1 MKNIISIL
9 VFILVVISSANAQSF
24 TYSYTDP
31 CTGIKK
37 NIAVASSGVTV
48 SYYGQVTTFAPSDF
62 YNGAFETWT
71 NNVYNSFGG
80 INPCASVVGM
90 PTATSVAQ
98 STAINFIGQVN
109 SLSALADLSS
119 SLGAVGGTDILGGAT
134 GSASNSSVGGNN
146 NENSNNNNNTI
157 SNGNNSN
164 SSTTNSNSNTNS
176 SSSSN
181 GKDQSNESQ
190 GSSSKT
196 DKGTNGS
203 SGSGGNTTGEESPTG
218 STEGTA
224 TSGDSGVGNSSGDAG
239 NDGTGSSTSSSE
251 GGGKTNI
258 LGGSVN
264 SVGGSLGGSSGGSGN
279 NKGASSTAKNG
290 NRPSILAS
298 SDFVGF
304 NFKNSDVSFGGKVTG
319 GYTAMRWDGKRAN
332 GVTADYTSA
341 LKGPNV
347 TGFYANITK
356 KRIDLISGTLTVGFD
371 RQMSVYGTVALG
383 QMWNL
388 GKKKKAKAVYMITG
402 SWGRVYGS
410 SFIGTA
416 VITGGMYDL
425 NVGKRTSIKLMG
437 LYVYAPYVSYYNDIL
452 LKSPHVVLP
461 IVGTNISVTKKFKIN
476 INGGGAW
483 AIGESTLNY
492 TIMMGTRLLL

>member
-31 CTGIKK
+31 CTGIRK

-48 SYYGQVTTFAPSDF
+48 SYYGQVITFTPSDF
-62 YNGAFETWT
+62 YSGAFESWT

-98 STAINFIGQVN
+98 STAINFVGQVN

-119 SLGAVGGTDILGGAT
+119 NLGAVGSTDILGGAT
-134 GSASNSSVGGNN
+134 GSASNSSVGGDNN
-146 NENSNNNNNTI
+146 GNSNNT
-157 SNGNNSN
+157 SDGNNSN
-164 SSTTNSNSNTNS
+164 SSTTTSNDNTSN

-181 GKDQSNESQ
+181 GKDQSNEDQ

-196 DKGTNGS
+196 DEGTNNSNKSEGS
-203 SGSGGNTTGEESPTG
+203 TTGDGSDVGSNNNETG
-218 STEGTA
+218 TE
-224 TSGDSGVGNSSGDAG
+224 
-239 NDGTGSSTSSSE
+239 SSSE

-264 SVGGSLGGSSGGSGN
+264 SVGGSSGGSSNGSS
-279 NKGASSTAKNG
+279 KGASSVAKNG

-304 NFKNSDVSFGGKVTG
+304 NFKNADVSFGGKVTG

-332 GVTADYTSA
+332 GITADYTSA
-341 LKGPNV
+341 LKGPNI

-356 KRIDLISGTLTVGFD
+356 KRIDLISGTFTIGFD
-371 RQMSVYGTVALG
+371 RQMSAYGTVALG

-461 IVGTNISVTKKFKIN
+461 IVGTNVSVTKKFKIN

>member
-1 MKNIISIL
+1 LKNIISIL
-9 VFILVVISSANAQSF
+9 VFILVAISSANAQSF

-31 CTGIKK
+31 CTGIRK

-48 SYYGQVTTFAPSDF
+48 SYYGQVTTFTPSDF
-62 YNGAFETWT
+62 YSGAFEAWT

-98 STAINFIGQVN
+98 STAINFVGQVN

-119 SLGAVGGTDILGGAT
+119 NLGAVGSTDILGGVT
-134 GSASNSSVGGNN
+134 GSASNSSIGNDN
-146 NENSNNNNNTI
+146 KENSNNTND
-157 SNGNNSN
+157 GNNSN
-164 SSTTNSNSNTNS
+164 SSTTTSNDNTSNSSN
-176 SSSSN
+176 SN
-181 GKDQSNESQ
+181 GKDQSNEDQ

-196 DKGTNGS
+196 DEGTNGS
-203 SGSGGNTTGEESPTG
+203 NKNEGSTTGDGSDVGSNNNETG
-218 STEGTA
+218 TE
-224 TSGDSGVGNSSGDAG
+224 
-239 NDGTGSSTSSSE
+239 SSSE

-264 SVGGSLGGSSGGSGN
+264 SVGGSSGGSSNGSS
-279 NKGASSTAKNG
+279 KGASSTAKNG

-304 NFKNSDVSFGGKVTG
+304 NFKNADVSFGGKVTG

-332 GVTADYTSA
+332 GITADYTSA
-341 LKGPNV
+341 LRGPNI

-356 KRIDLISGTLTVGFD
+356 KRIDLISGTFTIGFD
-371 RQMSVYGTVALG
+371 RQMSAYGTIALG

-425 NVGKRTSIKLMG
+425 NIGKRTSIKLMG

-461 IVGTNISVTKKFKIN
+461 IVGTNVSVTKKFKIN

>member
-31 CTGIKK
+31 CTGIRK

-48 SYYGQVTTFAPSDF
+48 SYYGQITTFTPSDF
-62 YNGAFETWT
+62 YSGAFEAWT

-98 STAINFIGQVN
+98 STAINFVGQVN

-119 SLGAVGGTDILGGAT
+119 NLGAVGSTDILGGAT
-134 GSASNSSVGGNN
+134 GSASNSSIGSDNK
-146 NENSNNNNNTI
+146 ENSNNT
-157 SNGNNSN
+157 SDGNNSN
-164 SSTTNSNSNTNS
+164 SSTTTSNDNTSN

-181 GKDQSNESQ
+181 GKDQSNEDQ

-196 DKGTNGS
+196 DEGTNNSNKSEGS
-203 SGSGGNTTGEESPTG
+203 TTGDG
-218 STEGTA
+218 S
-224 TSGDSGVGNSSGDAG
+224 DVGSN
-239 NDGTGSSTSSSE
+239 NNETGTGSSSE

-264 SVGGSLGGSSGGSGN
+264 SVGGSSGGSSNGGS
-279 NKGASSTAKNG
+279 KGASSTAKNG

-304 NFKNSDVSFGGKVTG
+304 NFKNADVSFGGKVTG

-332 GVTADYTSA
+332 GITADYTSA
-341 LKGPNV
+341 LKGPNI

-356 KRIDLISGTLTVGFD
+356 KRIDLISGTFTIGFD
-371 RQMSVYGTVALG
+371 RQMSAYGTIALG

-461 IVGTNISVTKKFKIN
+461 IIGTNVSVTKKFKIN

>member
-1 MKNIISIL
+1 LKNIISIL

-31 CTGIKK
+31 CTGIRK
-37 NIAVASSGVTV
+37 NIAVASNGVTV
-48 SYYGQVTTFAPSDF
+48 SYYGQVTTFTPSDF
-62 YNGAFETWT
+62 YSGAFEAWT

-98 STAINFIGQVN
+98 STAINFVGQVN

-119 SLGAVGGTDILGGAT
+119 NLGAVGSTDILGGAT
-134 GSASNSSVGGNN
+134 GSASNSSVGGDSKG
-146 NENSNNNNNTI
+146 NSNNTND
-157 SNGNNSN
+157 GNNSN
-164 SSTTNSNSNTNS
+164 SSTTTSNDNTSNSSN
-176 SSSSN
+176 SN
-181 GKDQSNESQ
+181 GKDQSNEDQ

-196 DKGTNGS
+196 DEGTNGS
-203 SGSGGNTTGEESPTG
+203 NKSEGSTTGNGSDVGSNNNETG
-218 STEGTA
+218 TE
-224 TSGDSGVGNSSGDAG
+224 
-239 NDGTGSSTSSSE
+239 SSSE

-264 SVGGSLGGSSGGSGN
+264 SVGGSSGGSSNGSS
-279 NKGASSTAKNG
+279 KGASSVAKNG

-304 NFKNSDVSFGGKVTG
+304 NFKNADVSFGGKVTG

-332 GVTADYTSA
+332 GITADYTSA
-341 LKGPNV
+341 LKGPNI

-356 KRIDLISGTLTVGFD
+356 KRIDLISGTFTIGFD
-371 RQMSVYGTVALG
+371 RQMSAYGTIALG

-388 GKKKKAKAVYMITG
+388 GKKKKAKAVYMVTG

-461 IVGTNISVTKKFKIN
+461 IIGTNVSVTKKFKIN

>member
-31 CTGIKK
+31 CTGIRK

-48 SYYGQVTTFAPSDF
+48 SYYGQVTTFTPSDF
-62 YNGAFETWT
+62 YSGAFEAWT

-98 STAINFIGQVN
+98 STAINFVGQVN

-119 SLGAVGGTDILGGAT
+119 NLGAVGSTDILGGAT
-134 GSASNSSVGGNN
+134 GSASNSSVGGDNN
-146 NENSNNNNNTI
+146 GNSNNT
-157 SNGNNSN
+157 SDGNNSN
-164 SSTTNSNSNTNS
+164 SSTTTSNDNTSN

-181 GKDQSNESQ
+181 GKDQSNEDQ

-196 DKGTNGS
+196 DEGTNDSNKSEGS
-203 SGSGGNTTGEESPTG
+203 TTGDG
-218 STEGTA
+218 S
-224 TSGDSGVGNSSGDAG
+224 DVGSN
-239 NDGTGSSTSSSE
+239 NNETGTGSSSE

-264 SVGGSLGGSSGGSGN
+264 SVGGSSGGSSNGGS
-279 NKGASSTAKNG
+279 KGASSTAKNG

-304 NFKNSDVSFGGKVTG
+304 NFKNADVSFGGKVTG

-332 GVTADYTSA
+332 GITADYTSA
-341 LKGPNV
+341 LKGPNI

-356 KRIDLISGTLTVGFD
+356 KRIDLISGTFTIGFD
-371 RQMSVYGTVALG
+371 RQMSAYGTIALG

-416 VITGGMYDL
+416 IITGGMYDL

>member
-9 VFILVVISSANAQSF
+9 VFILVAISSANAQSF

-31 CTGIKK
+31 CTGIRK

-48 SYYGQVTTFAPSDF
+48 SYYGQVTTFTPSDF
-62 YNGAFETWT
+62 YSGAFEAWT

-98 STAINFIGQVN
+98 STAINFVGQVN

-119 SLGAVGGTDILGGAT
+119 NLGAVGSTDILGGVT
-134 GSASNSSVGGNN
+134 GSASNSSIGNDN
-146 NENSNNNNNTI
+146 KENSNNTND
-157 SNGNNSN
+157 GNNSN
-164 SSTTNSNSNTNS
+164 SSTTTSNDNTSNSSN
-176 SSSSN
+176 SN
-181 GKDQSNESQ
+181 GKDQSNEDQ

-196 DKGTNGS
+196 DEGTNGS
-203 SGSGGNTTGEESPTG
+203 NKNEGSTTGDGSDVGSNNNETG
-218 STEGTA
+218 TE
-224 TSGDSGVGNSSGDAG
+224 
-239 NDGTGSSTSSSE
+239 SSSE

-264 SVGGSLGGSSGGSGN
+264 SVGGSSGGSSNGSS
-279 NKGASSTAKNG
+279 KGASSTAKNG

-304 NFKNSDVSFGGKVTG
+304 NFKNADVSFGGKVTG

-332 GVTADYTSA
+332 GITADYTSA
-341 LKGPNV
+341 LRGPNI

-356 KRIDLISGTLTVGFD
+356 KRIDLISGTFTIGFD
-371 RQMSVYGTVALG
+371 RQMSAYGTIALG

-425 NVGKRTSIKLMG
+425 NIGKRTSIKLMG

-461 IVGTNISVTKKFKIN
+461 IVGTNVSVTKKFKIN

>member
-31 CTGIKK
+31 CTGIRK

-48 SYYGQVTTFAPSDF
+48 SYYGQVTTFTPSDF
-62 YNGAFETWT
+62 YSGAFETWT

-98 STAINFIGQVN
+98 STAINFVGQVN

-119 SLGAVGGTDILGGAT
+119 NLGAVGSTDILGGVT
-134 GSASNSSVGGNN
+134 GSASNSSIGSDNK
-146 NENSNNNNNTI
+146 ENSNNT
-157 SNGNNSN
+157 SDGNNSN
-164 SSTTNSNSNTNS
+164 SSTTTSNDNTSN

-181 GKDQSNESQ
+181 GKDQSNEGQ
-190 GSSSKT
+190 ENSSKT
-196 DKGTNGS
+196 DEGTNGS
-203 SGSGGNTTGEESPTG
+203 NKSEGSTTGDG
-218 STEGTA
+218 S
-224 TSGDSGVGNSSGDAG
+224 DVGSN
-239 NDGTGSSTSSSE
+239 NNETGTGSSSE

-264 SVGGSLGGSSGGSGN
+264 SVGGSSGGSSNGGS
-279 NKGASSTAKNG
+279 KGASSTAKNG

-304 NFKNSDVSFGGKVTG
+304 NFKNADVSFGGKVTG

-332 GVTADYTSA
+332 GITADYTSA
-341 LKGPNV
+341 LRGPNI

-356 KRIDLISGTLTVGFD
+356 KRIDLISGTFTIGFD
-371 RQMSVYGTVALG
+371 RQMSAYGTIALG

>member
-31 CTGIKK
+31 CTGIRK

-48 SYYGQVTTFAPSDF
+48 SYYGQVTTFTPSDF
-62 YNGAFETWT
+62 YSGAFEAWT

-98 STAINFIGQVN
+98 STAINFVGQVN

-119 SLGAVGGTDILGGAT
+119 NLGAVGSTDILGGAT
-134 GSASNSSVGGNN
+134 GSVSNSSIGSDSKG
-146 NENSNNNNNTI
+146 NSNNTND
-157 SNGNNSN
+157 GNNSN
-164 SSTTNSNSNTNS
+164 SSTTTSNDNTSN

-181 GKDQSNESQ
+181 GKDQSNEGQ
-190 GSSSKT
+190 ENSSKT
-196 DKGTNGS
+196 DEGTNGS
-203 SGSGGNTTGEESPTG
+203 NKSEGSTTGDG
-218 STEGTA
+218 S
-224 TSGDSGVGNSSGDAG
+224 DVGSN
-239 NDGTGSSTSSSE
+239 NNETGTGSSSE

-264 SVGGSLGGSSGGSGN
+264 SVGGSSGGSSNGGS
-279 NKGASSTAKNG
+279 KGASSTAKNG

-304 NFKNSDVSFGGKVTG
+304 NFKNADVSFGGKVTG

-332 GVTADYTSA
+332 GITADYTSA
-341 LKGPNV
+341 LRGPNI

-356 KRIDLISGTLTVGFD
+356 KRIDLISGTFTIGFD
-371 RQMSVYGTVALG
+371 RQMSAYGTIALG

-388 GKKKKAKAVYMITG
+388 GKKKKAKAVYMVTG

-461 IVGTNISVTKKFKIN
+461 IIGTNVSVTKKFKIN

>member
-31 CTGIKK
+31 CTGIRK

-48 SYYGQVTTFAPSDF
+48 SYYGQVTTFTPSDF
-62 YNGAFETWT
+62 YSGAFEAWT

-98 STAINFIGQVN
+98 STAINFVGQVN

-119 SLGAVGGTDILGGAT
+119 NLGAVGSTDILGGTT
-134 GSASNSSVGGNN
+134 GSASNSSVGSDNKK
-146 NENSNNNNNTI
+146 NSNNT
-157 SNGNNSN
+157 SDGNNSN
-164 SSTTNSNSNTNS
+164 SSTTTSNDNTSNSSN
-176 SSSSN
+176 SN
-181 GKDQSNESQ
+181 GKDQSNEDQ

-196 DKGTNGS
+196 DEGTNNSNKSEGS
-203 SGSGGNTTGEESPTG
+203 TTGDG
-218 STEGTA
+218 S
-224 TSGDSGVGNSSGDAG
+224 DVGSN
-239 NDGTGSSTSSSE
+239 NNETGTGSSSE

-264 SVGGSLGGSSGGSGN
+264 SVGGSSGGSSNGGS
-279 NKGASSTAKNG
+279 KGASSTAKNG

-304 NFKNSDVSFGGKVTG
+304 NFKNADVSFGGKVTG

-332 GVTADYTSA
+332 GITADYTSA
-341 LKGPNV
+341 LRGPNI

-356 KRIDLISGTLTVGFD
+356 KRIDLISGTFTIGFD
-371 RQMSVYGTVALG
+371 RQMSAYGTVALG

-388 GKKKKAKAVYMITG
+388 GKKKKAKAVYMIAG

-461 IVGTNISVTKKFKIN
+461 IVGTNVSVTKKFKIN

>member
-31 CTGIKK
+31 CTGIRK

-48 SYYGQVTTFAPSDF
+48 SYYGQITTFTPSDF
-62 YNGAFETWT
+62 YSGAFEAWT

-98 STAINFIGQVN
+98 STAINFVGQVN

-119 SLGAVGGTDILGGAT
+119 NLGAVGSTDILGGAT
-134 GSASNSSVGGNN
+134 GSVSNSSIGSDSKG
-146 NENSNNNNNTI
+146 NSNNTND
-157 SNGNNSN
+157 GNNSN
-164 SSTTNSNSNTNS
+164 SSTTTSNDNTSNSSN
-176 SSSSN
+176 SN
-181 GKDQSNESQ
+181 GKDQSNEGQ
-190 GSSSKT
+190 ENSSKT
-196 DKGTNGS
+196 DEGTNGS
-203 SGSGGNTTGEESPTG
+203 NKSEGSTTGDG
-218 STEGTA
+218 S
-224 TSGDSGVGNSSGDAG
+224 DVGSN
-239 NDGTGSSTSSSE
+239 NNETGTGSSSE

-264 SVGGSLGGSSGGSGN
+264 SVGGSSGGSSNGGS
-279 NKGASSTAKNG
+279 KGASSTAKNG

-304 NFKNSDVSFGGKVTG
+304 NFKNADVSFGGKVTG

-332 GVTADYTSA
+332 GITADYTSA
-341 LKGPNV
+341 LRGPNI

-356 KRIDLISGTLTVGFD
+356 KRIDLISGTFTIGFD
-371 RQMSVYGTVALG
+371 RQMSAYGTIALG

-388 GKKKKAKAVYMITG
+388 GKKKKAKAVYMVTG

-461 IVGTNISVTKKFKIN
+461 IVGTNVSVTKKFKIN

>member
-37 NIAVASSGVTV
+37 NIAVASNGVTV
-48 SYYGQVTTFAPSDF
+48 SYYGQVVTFAPSDF

-119 SLGAVGGTDILGGAT
+119 SLGAVGGTNMLGGIAS
-134 GSASNSSVGGNN
+134 SASS
-146 NENSNNNNNTI
+146 
-157 SNGNNSN
+157 
-164 SSTTNSNSNTNS
+164 
-176 SSSSN
+176 
-181 GKDQSNESQ
+181 
-190 GSSSKT
+190 
-196 DKGTNGS
+196 S
-203 SGSGGNTTGEESPTG
+203 SGSGGDNKESSKSDNTNNTSGNENGSSNSSKTDEGTNSESGG
-218 STEGTA
+218 ST
-224 TSGDSGVGNSSGDAG
+224 TSEENSTGNNKPDVGSSGDTG
-239 NDGTGSSTSSSE
+239 NDGTGSSTSETSSSE

-258 LGGSVN
+258 LGGSIN
-264 SVGGSLGGSSGGSGN
+264 SVGGSSGGSSGGS
-279 NKGASSTAKNG
+279 KGASSTSKNG

-332 GVTADYTSA
+332 GITADYTSA

-425 NVGKRTSIKLMG
+425 NIGKRTSIKLMG

-461 IVGTNISVTKKFKIN
+461 IIGTNISVTKKFKIN

>member
-9 VFILVVISSANAQSF
+9 VFILVAISSANAQSF

-31 CTGIKK
+31 CTGIRK

-48 SYYGQVTTFAPSDF
+48 SYYGQVTTFTPSDF
-62 YNGAFETWT
+62 YSGVFEAWT

-98 STAINFIGQVN
+98 STAINFVGQVN

-119 SLGAVGGTDILGGAT
+119 NLGAVGSTDILGGVT
-134 GSASNSSVGGNN
+134 GSASNSSIGSDSKG
-146 NENSNNNNNTI
+146 NSNNT
-157 SNGNNSN
+157 SDENNSN
-164 SSTTNSNSNTNS
+164 SSTTTSNDNTSN

-181 GKDQSNESQ
+181 GKDQSNEDQ

-196 DKGTNGS
+196 DEGTNNSNKSEGS
-203 SGSGGNTTGEESPTG
+203 TTGDG
-218 STEGTA
+218 S
-224 TSGDSGVGNSSGDAG
+224 DVGSN
-239 NDGTGSSTSSSE
+239 NNETGTGSSSE

-264 SVGGSLGGSSGGSGN
+264 SVGGSSGGSSNGGS
-279 NKGASSTAKNG
+279 KGASSTAKNG

-304 NFKNSDVSFGGKVTG
+304 NFKNADVSFGGKVTG

-332 GVTADYTSA
+332 GITADYTSA
-341 LKGPNV
+341 LRGPNI

-356 KRIDLISGTLTVGFD
+356 KRIDLISGTFTIGFD
-371 RQMSVYGTVALG
+371 RQMSAYGTVALG

-410 SFIGTA
+410 SFVGTA

-461 IVGTNISVTKKFKIN
+461 IIGTNVSVTKKFKIN

>member
-31 CTGIKK
+31 CTGIRK

-48 SYYGQVTTFAPSDF
+48 SYYGQVTTFTPSDF
-62 YNGAFETWT
+62 YSGAFETWT

-98 STAINFIGQVN
+98 STAINFVGQVN

-119 SLGAVGGTDILGGAT
+119 NLGAVGSTDILGGAT
-134 GSASNSSVGGNN
+134 GSVSNSSIGSDSKG
-146 NENSNNNNNTI
+146 NSNNTND
-157 SNGNNSN
+157 GNNSN
-164 SSTTNSNSNTNS
+164 SSTTTSNDNTSNSSN
-176 SSSSN
+176 SN
-181 GKDQSNESQ
+181 GKDQSNEGQ
-190 GSSSKT
+190 ENSSKT
-196 DKGTNGS
+196 DEGTNGS
-203 SGSGGNTTGEESPTG
+203 NKSEGSTTGDG
-218 STEGTA
+218 S
-224 TSGDSGVGNSSGDAG
+224 DVGSN
-239 NDGTGSSTSSSE
+239 NNETGTGSSSE

-264 SVGGSLGGSSGGSGN
+264 SVGGSSGGSSNGGS
-279 NKGASSTAKNG
+279 KGASSTAKNG

-304 NFKNSDVSFGGKVTG
+304 NFKNADVSFGGKVTG

-332 GVTADYTSA
+332 GITADYTSA
-341 LKGPNV
+341 LRGPNI

-356 KRIDLISGTLTVGFD
+356 KRIDLISGTFTIGFD
-371 RQMSVYGTVALG
+371 RQMSAYGTIALG

-388 GKKKKAKAVYMITG
+388 GKKKKAKAVYMVTG

-461 IVGTNISVTKKFKIN
+461 IVGTNVSVTKKFKIN

>member
-31 CTGIKK
+31 CTGIRK

-48 SYYGQVTTFAPSDF
+48 SYYGQVTTFTPSDF
-62 YNGAFETWT
+62 YSGAFEAWT

-98 STAINFIGQVN
+98 STAINFVGQVN

-119 SLGAVGGTDILGGAT
+119 NLGAVGSTDILGGAT
-134 GSASNSSVGGNN
+134 GSASNSSVGGDNN
-146 NENSNNNNNTI
+146 GNSNNT
-157 SNGNNSN
+157 SDGNNSN
-164 SSTTNSNSNTNS
+164 SSTTTSNDNTSNSSN
-176 SSSSN
+176 SN
-181 GKDQSNESQ
+181 GKDQSNEDQ

-196 DKGTNGS
+196 DEGTNGS
-203 SGSGGNTTGEESPTG
+203 NKSEG
-218 STEGTA
+218 STTEGG
-224 TSGDSGVGNSSGDAG
+224 SDVGSN
-239 NDGTGSSTSSSE
+239 NNETGTGSSSE

-264 SVGGSLGGSSGGSGN
+264 SVGGSSGGSSNGGS
-279 NKGASSTAKNG
+279 KGASSTAKNG

-304 NFKNSDVSFGGKVTG
+304 NFKNADVSFGGKVTG

-332 GVTADYTSA
+332 GITADYTSA
-341 LKGPNV
+341 LRGPNI

-356 KRIDLISGTLTVGFD
+356 KRIDLISGTFTIGFD
-371 RQMSVYGTVALG
+371 RQMSAYGTIALG

-461 IVGTNISVTKKFKIN
+461 IVGTNVSVTKKFKIN

>member
-1 MKNIISIL
+1 LKNIISIL
-9 VFILVVISSANAQSF
+9 VFILVVISSVNAQSF

-31 CTGIKK
+31 CTGIRK

-48 SYYGQVTTFAPSDF
+48 SYYGQVTTFTPSDF
-62 YNGAFETWT
+62 YSGAFEAWT

-98 STAINFIGQVN
+98 STAINFVGQVN

-119 SLGAVGGTDILGGAT
+119 NLGAVGSTDILGGTT
-134 GSASNSSVGGNN
+134 GSASNSSVGGDNN
-146 NENSNNNNNTI
+146 GNSNNT
-157 SNGNNSN
+157 SDGNNSN
-164 SSTTNSNSNTNS
+164 SSTTTSNDNTSNSSN
-176 SSSSN
+176 SN
-181 GKDQSNESQ
+181 GKDQSNEYQ

-196 DKGTNGS
+196 DEGTNGS
-203 SGSGGNTTGEESPTG
+203 NKSEGSTTGDGSDVGSNNNETG
-218 STEGTA
+218 TE
-224 TSGDSGVGNSSGDAG
+224 
-239 NDGTGSSTSSSE
+239 SSSE

-264 SVGGSLGGSSGGSGN
+264 SVGGSSGGSSNGSS
-279 NKGASSTAKNG
+279 KGASSTAKNG

-304 NFKNSDVSFGGKVTG
+304 NFKNVDVSFGGKVTG

-332 GVTADYTSA
+332 GITADYTSA
-341 LKGPNV
+341 LRGPNI

-356 KRIDLISGTLTVGFD
+356 KRIDLISGTFTIGFD
-371 RQMSVYGTVALG
+371 RQMSAYGTIALG

-461 IVGTNISVTKKFKIN
+461 IIGTNISVTKKFKIN

>member
-31 CTGIKK
+31 CTGIRK

-48 SYYGQVTTFAPSDF
+48 SYYGQVTTFTPSDF
-62 YNGAFETWT
+62 YSGAFEAWT

-119 SLGAVGGTDILGGAT
+119 NLGAVGSTDILGGAT
-134 GSASNSSVGGNN
+134 GSASNSSVGGDSKG
-146 NENSNNNNNTI
+146 NSNNNNNNT

-164 SSTTNSNSNTNS
+164 SITTTFNGNTGG

-181 GKDQSNESQ
+181 GNGQSNESQ
-190 GSSSKT
+190 GGSSKT
-196 DKGTNGS
+196 DGGTNGS
-203 SGSGGNTTGEESPTG
+203 SGSEGNTTEGG
-218 STEGTA
+218 S
-224 TSGDSGVGNSSGDAG
+224 DVGSNSSKTSNETGIS
-239 NDGTGSSTSSSE
+239 NDTGTGSSTETSSE

-258 LGGSVN
+258 LGGSIN
-264 SVGGSLGGSSGGSGN
+264 SVGGSSGGSSNGGS
-279 NKGASSTAKNG
+279 KGASSTAKNG

-304 NFKNSDVSFGGKVTG
+304 NFKNADVSFGGKVTG

-332 GVTADYTSA
+332 GITADYTSA
-341 LKGPNV
+341 LKGPNI

-356 KRIDLISGTLTVGFD
+356 KRIDLISGTFTIGFD
-371 RQMSVYGTVALG
+371 RQMSAYGTVALG

>member
-1 MKNIISIL
+1 LKNIISIL

-31 CTGIKK
+31 CTGIRK

-48 SYYGQVTTFAPSDF
+48 SYYGQVTTFTPSDF
-62 YNGAFETWT
+62 YSGAFEAWT

-98 STAINFIGQVN
+98 STAINFVGQVN

-119 SLGAVGGTDILGGAT
+119 NLGAVGSTDILGGAT
-134 GSASNSSVGGNN
+134 GSASNSSVGGDNN
-146 NENSNNNNNTI
+146 GNSNNT
-157 SNGNNSN
+157 SDGNNSN
-164 SSTTNSNSNTNS
+164 SSTTTSNDNTSNSSN
-176 SSSSN
+176 SN
-181 GKDQSNESQ
+181 GKDQSNEDQ

-196 DKGTNGS
+196 DEGTNGS
-203 SGSGGNTTGEESPTG
+203 NKSEG
-218 STEGTA
+218 STTEGG
-224 TSGDSGVGNSSGDAG
+224 SDVGSN
-239 NDGTGSSTSSSE
+239 NNETGTGSSSE

-264 SVGGSLGGSSGGSGN
+264 SVGGSSGGSSNGGS
-279 NKGASSTAKNG
+279 KGASSTAKNG

-304 NFKNSDVSFGGKVTG
+304 NFKNADVSFGGKVTG

-332 GVTADYTSA
+332 GITADYTSA
-341 LKGPNV
+341 LRGPNI

-356 KRIDLISGTLTVGFD
+356 KRIDLISGTFTIGFD
-371 RQMSVYGTVALG
+371 RQMSAYGTIALG

-461 IVGTNISVTKKFKIN
+461 IVGTNVSVTKKFKIN

>member
-31 CTGIKK
+31 CTGIRK

-48 SYYGQVTTFAPSDF
+48 SYYGQVTTFTPSDF
-62 YNGAFETWT
+62 YSGAFEAWT

-98 STAINFIGQVN
+98 STAINFVGQVN

-119 SLGAVGGTDILGGAT
+119 NLGAVGSTDILGGAT
-134 GSASNSSVGGNN
+134 GSASNSSIGNDN
-146 NENSNNNNNTI
+146 KENSNNT
-157 SNGNNSN
+157 SDGNNSN
-164 SSTTNSNSNTNS
+164 SSTTTSNDNTSN

-181 GKDQSNESQ
+181 GKDQSNEGQ
-190 GSSSKT
+190 ENSSKT
-196 DKGTNGS
+196 DEGTNGS
-203 SGSGGNTTGEESPTG
+203 NKSEGSTTGDG
-218 STEGTA
+218 S
-224 TSGDSGVGNSSGDAG
+224 DVGSN
-239 NDGTGSSTSSSE
+239 NNETGTGSSE

-264 SVGGSLGGSSGGSGN
+264 SVGGSSGGSSNGGS
-279 NKGASSTAKNG
+279 KGASSTAKNG

-304 NFKNSDVSFGGKVTG
+304 NFKNADVSFGGKVTG

-332 GVTADYTSA
+332 GITADYTSA
-341 LKGPNV
+341 LRGPNI

-356 KRIDLISGTLTVGFD
+356 KRIDLISGTFTIGFD
-371 RQMSVYGTVALG
+371 RQMSAYGTIALG

-410 SFIGTA
+410 SFVGTA

-461 IVGTNISVTKKFKIN
+461 IVGTNVSVTKKFKIN

>member
-31 CTGIKK
+31 CTGIRK

-48 SYYGQVTTFAPSDF
+48 SYYGQVTTFTPSDF
-62 YNGAFETWT
+62 YSGVFEAWT

-98 STAINFIGQVN
+98 STAINFVGQVN

-119 SLGAVGGTDILGGAT
+119 NLGAVGSTDILGGVT
-134 GSASNSSVGGNN
+134 GSASNSSIGNDSKG
-146 NENSNNNNNTI
+146 NSNNTND
-157 SNGNNSN
+157 GNNSN
-164 SSTTNSNSNTNS
+164 SSTTTSNDNTSNSSN
-176 SSSSN
+176 SN
-181 GKDQSNESQ
+181 GKDQSNEGQ
-190 GSSSKT
+190 ENSSKT
-196 DKGTNGS
+196 DEGTNGS
-203 SGSGGNTTGEESPTG
+203 NKSEGSTTGDG
-218 STEGTA
+218 S
-224 TSGDSGVGNSSGDAG
+224 DVGSN
-239 NDGTGSSTSSSE
+239 NNETGTGSSSE

-264 SVGGSLGGSSGGSGN
+264 SVGGSSGGSSNGGS
-279 NKGASSTAKNG
+279 KGASSTAKNG

-304 NFKNSDVSFGGKVTG
+304 NFKNADVSFGGKVTG

-332 GVTADYTSA
+332 GITADYTSA
-341 LKGPNV
+341 LRGPNI

-356 KRIDLISGTLTVGFD
+356 KRIDLISGTFTIGFD
-371 RQMSVYGTVALG
+371 RQMSAYGTIALG

-388 GKKKKAKAVYMITG
+388 GKKKKAKAVYMVTG

-461 IVGTNISVTKKFKIN
+461 IIGTNVSVTKKFKIN

>member
-31 CTGIKK
+31 CTGIRK

-48 SYYGQVTTFAPSDF
+48 SYYGQVTTFTPSDF
-62 YNGAFETWT
+62 YSGAFETWT

-98 STAINFIGQVN
+98 STAINFVGQVN

-119 SLGAVGGTDILGGAT
+119 NLGAVGSTDILGGVT
-134 GSASNSSVGGNN
+134 GSASNSSIGSDSKG
-146 NENSNNNNNTI
+146 NSNNT
-157 SNGNNSN
+157 SDGNNSN
-164 SSTTNSNSNTNS
+164 SSTNTSNDNTSNSSN
-176 SSSSN
+176 SN
-181 GKDQSNESQ
+181 GKDQSNEGQ
-190 GSSSKT
+190 ENSSKT
-196 DKGTNGS
+196 DEGTNGS
-203 SGSGGNTTGEESPTG
+203 NKSEGSTTGDG
-218 STEGTA
+218 S
-224 TSGDSGVGNSSGDAG
+224 DVGSN
-239 NDGTGSSTSSSE
+239 NNETGTGSSSE

-264 SVGGSLGGSSGGSGN
+264 SVGGSSGGSSNGGS
-279 NKGASSTAKNG
+279 KGASSTAKNG

-304 NFKNSDVSFGGKVTG
+304 NFKNADVSFGGKVTG

-332 GVTADYTSA
+332 GITADYTSA
-341 LKGPNV
+341 LRGPNI

-356 KRIDLISGTLTVGFD
+356 KRIDLISGTFTIGFD
-371 RQMSVYGTVALG
+371 RQMSAYGTIALG

-410 SFIGTA
+410 SFVGTA

-461 IVGTNISVTKKFKIN
+461 IVGTNVSVTKKFKIN

>member
-1 MKNIISIL
+1 LKNIISIL

-31 CTGIKK
+31 CTGIRK

-48 SYYGQVTTFAPSDF
+48 SYYGQVTTFTPSDF
-62 YNGAFETWT
+62 YSGAFEAWT

-98 STAINFIGQVN
+98 STAINFVGQVN

-119 SLGAVGGTDILGGAT
+119 NLGAVGSTDILGGAT
-134 GSASNSSVGGNN
+134 GSASNSSVGGDNN
-146 NENSNNNNNTI
+146 GNSNNT
-157 SNGNNSN
+157 SDGNNSN
-164 SSTTNSNSNTNS
+164 SSTTTSNDNTSNSSN
-176 SSSSN
+176 SN
-181 GKDQSNESQ
+181 GKDQSNEDQ

-196 DKGTNGS
+196 DEGTNGS
-203 SGSGGNTTGEESPTG
+203 NKSEGSTTGDGSDVGSNNNETG
-218 STEGTA
+218 TE
-224 TSGDSGVGNSSGDAG
+224 
-239 NDGTGSSTSSSE
+239 SSSE

-264 SVGGSLGGSSGGSGN
+264 SVGGSSGGSSNGSS
-279 NKGASSTAKNG
+279 KGASSTTKNG

-304 NFKNSDVSFGGKVTG
+304 NFKNADVSFGGKVTG

-332 GVTADYTSA
+332 GITADYTSA
-341 LKGPNV
+341 LRGPNI

-356 KRIDLISGTLTVGFD
+356 KRIDLISGTFTIGFD
-371 RQMSVYGTVALG
+371 RQMSAYGTIALG

-388 GKKKKAKAVYMITG
+388 GKKKKAKAVYMVTG

>member
-62 YNGAFETWT
+62 YNGAFEAWT

-119 SLGAVGGTDILGGAT
+119 SLGAVGGTNMLGGIA
-134 GSASNSSVGGNN
+134 
-146 NENSNNNNNTI
+146 
-157 SNGNNSN
+157 
-164 SSTTNSNSNTNS
+164 SSTS
-176 SSSSN
+176 S
-181 GKDQSNESQ
+181 
-190 GSSSKT
+190 
-196 DKGTNGS
+196 S
-203 SGSGGNTTGEESPTG
+203 SGSGGDNNGNSKSDNISGNENGSSNSPKTDEGTNSESGG
-218 STEGTA
+218 ST
-224 TSGDSGVGNSSGDAG
+224 TSEENSTENNKLDVGSSGDTG
-239 NDGTGSSTSSSE
+239 NDGTGPSTSETSSSE

-258 LGGSVN
+258 LGGSVG
-264 SVGGSLGGSSGGSGN
+264 SVDGSSGGSSGGS
-279 NKGASSTAKNG
+279 KGASSTSKNG

-304 NFKNSDVSFGGKVTG
+304 NFKNSDIAFGGKVTG

-332 GVTADYTSA
+332 GITADYTSA

-425 NVGKRTSIKLMG
+425 NIGKRTSIKLMG

-461 IVGTNISVTKKFKIN
+461 IIGTNISVTKKFKIN

>member
-9 VFILVVISSANAQSF
+9 VFILVVVSSANAQSF
-24 TYSYTDP
+24 NYTYTDP

-37 NIAVASSGVTV
+37 SIAVASNGVTV
-48 SYYGQVTTFAPSDF
+48 SYYGQVVTFAPNDF
-62 YNGAFETWT
+62 YSGAFEAWT

-98 STAINFIGQVN
+98 STAINFVGQVN
-109 SLSALADLSS
+109 SLSAIADLSS
-119 SLGAVGGTDILGGAT
+119 NLGAVGNTDVLGGVT
-134 GSASNSSVGGNN
+134 GSASNSSVGGDNN
-146 NENSNNNNNTI
+146 GNLNNNNNT
-157 SNGNNSN
+157 SDGNNSN
-164 SSTTNSNSNTNS
+164 SSTTNSNDNTS
-176 SSSSN
+176 SGSSTN
-181 GKDQSNESQ
+181 GKDQSNEGQ

-196 DKGTNGS
+196 DEGTDGSGGSGGSTTGEGGSTGSKSDVGSNAS
-203 SGSGGNTTGEESPTG
+203 SGSGT
-218 STEGTA
+218 
-224 TSGDSGVGNSSGDAG
+224 
-239 NDGTGSSTSSSE
+239 GTGSSTETSSSE

-264 SVGGSLGGSSGGSGN
+264 SVGGSSGGSSNGGGGGSN
-279 NKGASSTAKNG
+279 SKGSSSVAKNG

-304 NFKNSDVSFGGKVTG
+304 NFKNADVAFGGKVTG
-319 GYTAMRWDGKRAN
+319 GYTAMRWDGKRAS
-332 GVTADYTSA
+332 GITADYTSA
-341 LKGPNV
+341 LKGPNI
-347 TGFYANITK
+347 TGFYANISK
-356 KRIDLISGTLTVGFD
+356 KRIDLVSGTFTIGFD
-371 RQMSVYGTVALG
+371 KQISAYSTVALG

-402 SWGRVYGS
+402 SWGRVYGAP
-410 SFIGTA
+410 FVGTA

-425 NVGKRTSIKLMG
+425 TIGKRIGVKLMG

-452 LKSPHVVLP
+452 LKSPHVILP

-483 AIGESTLNY
+483 SIGESALNY
-492 TIMMGTRLLL
+492 TVMMGTRLLL

>member
-31 CTGIKK
+31 CTGIRK

-48 SYYGQVTTFAPSDF
+48 SYYGQVTTFTPSDF
-62 YNGAFETWT
+62 YSGAFEAWT

-98 STAINFIGQVN
+98 STAINFVGQVN

-119 SLGAVGGTDILGGAT
+119 NLGAVGSTDILGGAT
-134 GSASNSSVGGNN
+134 GSASNSSVGGDNN
-146 NENSNNNNNTI
+146 GNSNNT
-157 SNGNNSN
+157 SDGNNSN
-164 SSTTNSNSNTNS
+164 SSTTTSNDNTSNSSN
-176 SSSSN
+176 SN
-181 GKDQSNESQ
+181 GKDQSNEDQ

-196 DKGTNGS
+196 DEGTNGS
-203 SGSGGNTTGEESPTG
+203 NKSEGSTTGDGSDVGSNNNETG
-218 STEGTA
+218 TE
-224 TSGDSGVGNSSGDAG
+224 
-239 NDGTGSSTSSSE
+239 SSSE

-264 SVGGSLGGSSGGSGN
+264 SVGGSSGGSSNGSS
-279 NKGASSTAKNG
+279 KGASSTTKNG

-304 NFKNSDVSFGGKVTG
+304 NFKNADVSFGGKVTG

-332 GVTADYTSA
+332 GITADYTSA
-341 LKGPNV
+341 LRGPNI

-356 KRIDLISGTLTVGFD
+356 KRIDLISGTFTIGFD
-371 RQMSVYGTVALG
+371 RQMSAYGTIALG

-388 GKKKKAKAVYMITG
+388 GKKKKAKAVYMVTG

>member
-1 MKNIISIL
+1 LKNIISIL

-31 CTGIKK
+31 CTCIRK

-119 SLGAVGGTDILGGAT
+119 SLGAVGSTDILGGVT
-134 GSASNSSVGGNN
+134 GSASNSSIGGDNN
-146 NENSNNNNNTI
+146 GNSNNNNNT

-164 SSTTNSNSNTNS
+164 SSTTNSNGNINS

-190 GSSSKT
+190 GGSSGSSKT
-196 DKGTNGS
+196 DEGTNGS

-224 TSGDSGVGNSSGDAG
+224 TSGDSGVGNSSGDIG
-239 NDGTGSSTSSSE
+239 NDGTGSSTTETSSSE

-258 LGGSVN
+258 LGGSVG
-264 SVGGSLGGSSGGSGN
+264 SVGGSSGSSSGGSGN
-279 NKGASSTAKNG
+279 NKEASSTAKNG

-304 NFKNSDVSFGGKVTG
+304 NFKNSDIAFGGKVTG

-332 GVTADYTSA
+332 GITADYTSA

-356 KRIDLISGTLTVGFD
+356 KRIDLISGILTVGFD
-371 RQMSVYGTVALG
+371 RQMSVKG
-383 QMWNL
+383 
-388 GKKKKAKAVYMITG
+388 
-402 SWGRVYGS
+402 
-410 SFIGTA
+410 
-416 VITGGMYDL
+416 
-425 NVGKRTSIKLMG
+425 NV
-437 LYVYAPYVSYYNDIL
+437 VFVQ
-452 LKSPHVVLP
+452 
-461 IVGTNISVTKKFKIN
+461 
-476 INGGGAW
+476 
-483 AIGESTLNY
+483 
-492 TIMMGTRLLL
+492 

>member
-48 SYYGQVTTFAPSDF
+48 SYYGQVVTFAPSDF

-119 SLGAVGGTDILGGAT
+119 SLGAVGGTNMLGGIAS
-134 GSASNSSVGGNN
+134 SASS
-146 NENSNNNNNTI
+146 
-157 SNGNNSN
+157 
-164 SSTTNSNSNTNS
+164 
-176 SSSSN
+176 
-181 GKDQSNESQ
+181 
-190 GSSSKT
+190 
-196 DKGTNGS
+196 S
-203 SGSGGNTTGEESPTG
+203 SGSGGDNKESSKSDNTNNTSGNENGSSNSSKTDEGTNSESGG
-218 STEGTA
+218 ST
-224 TSGDSGVGNSSGDAG
+224 TSEENSTGNNKPDVGSSSDTG
-239 NDGTGSSTSSSE
+239 NDGTGSSTSETSSSE

-258 LGGSVN
+258 LGGSIN
-264 SVGGSLGGSSGGSGN
+264 SVGGSSGNSSGG
-279 NKGASSTAKNG
+279 NKGSSSTAKNG

-425 NVGKRTSIKLMG
+425 NIGKRTSIKLMG

-461 IVGTNISVTKKFKIN
+461 IIGTNISVTKKFKIN

>member
-48 SYYGQVTTFAPSDF
+48 SYYGQVVTFAPSDF
-62 YNGAFETWT
+62 YNGVFETWT

-119 SLGAVGGTDILGGAT
+119 SLGAVGGTNMLGGIAS
-134 GSASNSSVGGNN
+134 SASS
-146 NENSNNNNNTI
+146 
-157 SNGNNSN
+157 
-164 SSTTNSNSNTNS
+164 
-176 SSSSN
+176 
-181 GKDQSNESQ
+181 
-190 GSSSKT
+190 
-196 DKGTNGS
+196 S
-203 SGSGGNTTGEESPTG
+203 SGSGGDNKESSKSDNTNNTSGNENGSSNSSKTDEGTNSESGG
-218 STEGTA
+218 STTSEGNSTGNNK
-224 TSGDSGVGNSSGDAG
+224 SDVGSSGDTG
-239 NDGTGSSTSSSE
+239 NDGTGSSTSETSSSE

-258 LGGSVN
+258 LGGSIN
-264 SVGGSLGGSSGGSGN
+264 SVGGSSGGSSGGS
-279 NKGASSTAKNG
+279 KGSSSTSKNG

-332 GVTADYTSA
+332 GITADYTSA

-425 NVGKRTSIKLMG
+425 NIGKRTSIKLMG

-461 IVGTNISVTKKFKIN
+461 IIGTNISVTKKFKIN

>member
-31 CTGIKK
+31 CTGIRK

-48 SYYGQVTTFAPSDF
+48 SYYGQVTTFTPSDF
-62 YNGAFETWT
+62 YSGAFEAWT

-98 STAINFIGQVN
+98 STAINFVGQVN

-119 SLGAVGGTDILGGAT
+119 NLGAVGSTDILGGAT
-134 GSASNSSVGGNN
+134 GSASNSSVGGDNN
-146 NENSNNNNNTI
+146 GNSNNT
-157 SNGNNSN
+157 SDGNNSN
-164 SSTTNSNSNTNS
+164 SSTTTSNDNTSNSSN
-176 SSSSN
+176 SN
-181 GKDQSNESQ
+181 GKDQSNEGQ
-190 GSSSKT
+190 ENSSKT
-196 DKGTNGS
+196 DEGTNGS
-203 SGSGGNTTGEESPTG
+203 NKSEGSTTGDGSDVGSNNNETG
-218 STEGTA
+218 TE
-224 TSGDSGVGNSSGDAG
+224 
-239 NDGTGSSTSSSE
+239 SSSE

-264 SVGGSLGGSSGGSGN
+264 SVGGSSGGSSNGGS
-279 NKGASSTAKNG
+279 KGASSVAKNG

-304 NFKNSDVSFGGKVTG
+304 NFKNADVSFGGKVTG

-332 GVTADYTSA
+332 GITADYTSA
-341 LKGPNV
+341 LRGPNI

-356 KRIDLISGTLTVGFD
+356 KRIDLISGTFTIGFD
-371 RQMSVYGTVALG
+371 RQMSAYGTIALG

-461 IVGTNISVTKKFKIN
+461 IVGTNVSVTKKFKIN

>member
-9 VFILVVISSANAQSF
+9 VFILVAISSANAQSF

-31 CTGIKK
+31 CTGIRK

-48 SYYGQVTTFAPSDF
+48 SYYGQVTTFTPSDF
-62 YNGAFETWT
+62 YSGAFETWT

-98 STAINFIGQVN
+98 STAINFVGQVN

-119 SLGAVGGTDILGGAT
+119 NLGAVGSTDILGGVT
-134 GSASNSSVGGNN
+134 GSASNSSIGSDSKG
-146 NENSNNNNNTI
+146 NSNNT
-157 SNGNNSN
+157 SDGNNSN
-164 SSTTNSNSNTNS
+164 SSTNTSNDNTSNSSN
-176 SSSSN
+176 SN
-181 GKDQSNESQ
+181 GKDQSNEGQ
-190 GSSSKT
+190 ENSSKT
-196 DKGTNGS
+196 DEGTNGS
-203 SGSGGNTTGEESPTG
+203 NKSEGSTTGDG
-218 STEGTA
+218 S
-224 TSGDSGVGNSSGDAG
+224 DVGSN
-239 NDGTGSSTSSSE
+239 NNETGTGSSSE

-264 SVGGSLGGSSGGSGN
+264 SVGGSSGGSSNGGS
-279 NKGASSTAKNG
+279 KGASSTAKNG

-304 NFKNSDVSFGGKVTG
+304 NFKNADVSFGGKVTG

-332 GVTADYTSA
+332 GITADYTSA
-341 LKGPNV
+341 LRGPNI

-356 KRIDLISGTLTVGFD
+356 KRIDLISGTFTIGFD
-371 RQMSVYGTVALG
+371 RQMSAYGTIALG

>member
-31 CTGIKK
+31 CTGIRK

-48 SYYGQVTTFAPSDF
+48 SYYGQVTTFTPSDF
-62 YNGAFETWT
+62 YSGAFEAWT

-109 SLSALADLSS
+109 SLSAIADLSS
-119 SLGAVGGTDILGGAT
+119 NLGAVGSTDILGGAT
-134 GSASNSSVGGNN
+134 GSASNSSVGGDNN
-146 NENSNNNNNTI
+146 GNSNNI
-157 SNGNNSN
+157 SDGNNSN
-164 SSTTNSNSNTNS
+164 SSTTTSNDNTSN

-181 GKDQSNESQ
+181 GKDQSNEDQ

-196 DKGTNGS
+196 DEGTNNSNKSEGS
-203 SGSGGNTTGEESPTG
+203 TTGDG
-218 STEGTA
+218 S
-224 TSGDSGVGNSSGDAG
+224 DVGSN
-239 NDGTGSSTSSSE
+239 NNETGTGSSSE

-264 SVGGSLGGSSGGSGN
+264 SVGGSSGGSSNGSS
-279 NKGASSTAKNG
+279 KGASSTTKNG
-290 NRPSILAS
+290 NKPSILAS

-304 NFKNSDVSFGGKVTG
+304 NFKNADVSFGGKVTG

-332 GVTADYTSA
+332 GITADYTSA
-341 LKGPNV
+341 LKGPNI

-356 KRIDLISGTLTVGFD
+356 KRIDLISGTFTIGFD
-371 RQMSVYGTVALG
+371 RQMSAYGTVALG

-425 NVGKRTSIKLMG
+425 NIGKRTSIKLMG

-461 IVGTNISVTKKFKIN
+461 IIGTNVSVTKKFKIN

>member
-24 TYSYTDP
+24 IYSYTDP
-31 CTGIKK
+31 CTGIRK

-48 SYYGQVTTFAPSDF
+48 SYYGQVTTFTPSDF
-62 YNGAFETWT
+62 YSGAFEAWT

-98 STAINFIGQVN
+98 STAINFVGQVN

-119 SLGAVGGTDILGGAT
+119 NLGAVGSTDILGGVT
-134 GSASNSSVGGNN
+134 GSASNSSIGSDSKG
-146 NENSNNNNNTI
+146 NSNNT
-157 SNGNNSN
+157 SDGNNSN
-164 SSTTNSNSNTNS
+164 SSTTTSNNNTSNSSN
-176 SSSSN
+176 SN
-181 GKDQSNESQ
+181 GKDQSNEGQ
-190 GSSSKT
+190 ENSSKT
-196 DKGTNGS
+196 DEGTNGS
-203 SGSGGNTTGEESPTG
+203 NKSEGSTTGDG
-218 STEGTA
+218 S
-224 TSGDSGVGNSSGDAG
+224 DVGSN
-239 NDGTGSSTSSSE
+239 NNETGTGSSSE

-264 SVGGSLGGSSGGSGN
+264 SVGGSSGSSSNGGS
-279 NKGASSTAKNG
+279 KGASSTAKNG

-304 NFKNSDVSFGGKVTG
+304 NFKNADVSFGGKVTG

-332 GVTADYTSA
+332 GITADYTSA
-341 LKGPNV
+341 LRGPNI

-356 KRIDLISGTLTVGFD
+356 KRIDLISGTFTIGFD
-371 RQMSVYGTVALG
+371 RQMSAYGTIALG

-461 IVGTNISVTKKFKIN
+461 IVGTNVSVTKKFKIN

>member
-31 CTGIKK
+31 CTGIRK

-48 SYYGQVTTFAPSDF
+48 SYYGQVTTFTPSDF
-62 YNGAFETWT
+62 YSGAFEAWT

-119 SLGAVGGTDILGGAT
+119 NLGAVGSTDILGGAT
-134 GSASNSSVGGNN
+134 GSASNSSVGGDSKG
-146 NENSNNNNNTI
+146 NSNNNNNNT

-164 SSTTNSNSNTNS
+164 SITTTFNGNTGG

-181 GKDQSNESQ
+181 GNGQSNESQ
-190 GSSSKT
+190 GGSSKT
-196 DKGTNGS
+196 DGGTNGS
-203 SGSGGNTTGEESPTG
+203 SGSEGNTTEGG
-218 STEGTA
+218 S
-224 TSGDSGVGNSSGDAG
+224 DVGSNSSKTSNETGIS
-239 NDGTGSSTSSSE
+239 NDTGTGSSTETSSE

-258 LGGSVN
+258 LGGSIN
-264 SVGGSLGGSSGGSGN
+264 SVGGSSGGSSNGGS
-279 NKGASSTAKNG
+279 KGASSTAKNG

-304 NFKNSDVSFGGKVTG
+304 NFKNADVSFGGKVTG

-332 GVTADYTSA
+332 GITADYTSA
-341 LKGPNV
+341 LKGPNI

-356 KRIDLISGTLTVGFD
+356 KRIDLISGTFTIGFD
-371 RQMSVYGTVALG
+371 RQMSAYGTVALG

-461 IVGTNISVTKKFKIN
+461 IVGTNVSVTKKFKIN

>member
-1 MKNIISIL
+1 M
-9 VFILVVISSANAQSF
+9 LVVVSSANAQSF

-37 NIAVASSGVTV
+37 SIAVASSGVTV
-48 SYYGQVTTFAPSDF
+48 SYYGQVVTFAPNDF
-62 YNGAFETWT
+62 YSGAFEAWT
-71 NNVYNSFGG
+71 NDVYNSFGG

-98 STAINFIGQVN
+98 STAINFVGQVN
-109 SLSALADLSS
+109 SLSAIADLSS
-119 SLGAVGGTDILGGAT
+119 NLGAVGGTDVLGGAT
-134 GSASNSSVGGNN
+134 GSASNSSVGSNN
-146 NENSNNNNNTI
+146 NENSNNNNT

-164 SSTTNSNSNTNS
+164 SSTTNTNDNTS
-176 SSSSN
+176 SSSSTN
-181 GKDQSNESQ
+181 GKDQSNEGQENSP
-190 GSSSKT
+190 KT
-196 DKGTNGS
+196 DEGTNGS
-203 SGSGGNTTGEESPTG
+203 SGSGGGTTGEGG
-218 STEGTA
+218 STESGSDVGSNTSSNTE
-224 TSGDSGVGNSSGDAG
+224 TSGDTGSGT
-239 NDGTGSSTSSSE
+239 GTGSSTETSSSE

-258 LGGSVN
+258 LGGSVS
-264 SVGGSLGGSSGGSGN
+264 SVGGSSGGSSNSGGGGSSS
-279 NKGASSTAKNG
+279 KGSSSVAKNG

-304 NFKNSDVSFGGKVTG
+304 NFKNADVAFGGKVTG
-319 GYTAMRWDGKRAN
+319 GYTAMRWDGKRAS
-332 GVTADYTSA
+332 GITADYTSA
-341 LKGPNV
+341 LRGPNI
-347 TGFYANITK
+347 TGFYANISK
-356 KRIDLISGTLTVGFD
+356 KKIDLISSTFTIGFD
-371 RQMSVYGTVALG
+371 RQVSAYGTIALG

-402 SWGRVYGS
+402 SWGRVYGAP
-410 SFIGTA
+410 FVGTA

-425 NVGKRTSIKLMG
+425 NIGKRVGIKLMG

-483 AIGESTLNY
+483 SIGESALNY
-492 TIMMGTRLLL
+492 TVMMGTRLLL